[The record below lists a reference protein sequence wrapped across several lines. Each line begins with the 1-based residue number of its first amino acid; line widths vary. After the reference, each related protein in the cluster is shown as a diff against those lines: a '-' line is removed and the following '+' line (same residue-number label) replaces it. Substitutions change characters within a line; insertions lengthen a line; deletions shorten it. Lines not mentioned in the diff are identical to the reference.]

1 MFDNKISGATVIID
15 GSNVALY
22 GLKNS
27 DKKKAVLGNI
37 LAVIEKLKEGKAS
50 QIITICDAN
59 IRYIIDEK
67 EKFNKMVA
75 SKTLILSPSGI
86 KADTFILDYA
96 REKNCLIV
104 SNDKFR
110 EYRENDWVK
119 KNIDNI
125 TFGFI
130 FVGGEVVLEPVN
142 GTKVEKNEKNETINK
157 KQSGWW
163 HFFKNKQ

>member
-1 MFDNKISGATVIID
+1 MFDNKISGSPVIID

-27 DKKKAVLGNI
+27 EKKKGVLNNI
-37 LAVIEKLKEGKAS
+37 LEVIKKLKELKAS
-50 QIITICDAN
+50 EIIIICDAN

-67 EKFNKMVA
+67 DKFNQMVA
-75 SKTLILSPSGI
+75 NKTLILSPSGI
-86 KADTFILDYA
+86 KADIFILDYA

-110 EYRENDWVK
+110 EYRDNEWIS

-125 TFGFI
+125 TLGFI
-130 FVGGEVVLEPVN
+130 FVGDDVILEPVN
-142 GTKVEKNEKNETINK
+142 GQKSKKDKINNK

>member
-1 MFDNKISGATVIID
+1 MFDNKISGSPVIID

-27 DKKKAVLGNI
+27 EKKKGVLNNI
-37 LAVIEKLKEGKAS
+37 LEVIKKLKELKAS
-50 QIITICDAN
+50 EIITICDAN

-67 EKFNKMVA
+67 DKFNQMVA
-75 SKTLILSPSGI
+75 NKTLILSPSGI

-110 EYRENDWVK
+110 EYRDNEWIS

-125 TFGFI
+125 TLGFI
-130 FVGGEVVLEPVN
+130 FVGDDVILEPVN
-142 GTKVEKNEKNETINK
+142 GSKSKKSKTGNK

>member
-1 MFDNKISGATVIID
+1 MFDNKISGSPVIID

-27 DKKKAVLGNI
+27 EKKKGVLNNI
-37 LAVIEKLKEGKAS
+37 LEVIKKLKELKAS
-50 QIITICDAN
+50 EIITICDAN
-59 IRYIIDEK
+59 IRYLIDEK
-67 EKFNKMVA
+67 DKFNQLVA
-75 SKTLILSPSGI
+75 NKTLILSPSGI

-110 EYRENDWVK
+110 EYRDNDWVS

-125 TFGFI
+125 TLGFI
-130 FVGGEVVLEPVN
+130 FVGNDVMLEAVN
-142 GTKVEKNEKNETINK
+142 GSKLEKNKTKNK

>member
-1 MFDNKISGATVIID
+1 MFENKISGATVIID

-22 GLKNS
+22 GHKDS
-27 DKKKAVLGNI
+27 DKKTAVLGNI
-37 LAVIEKLKEGKAS
+37 LEVIRKLKELKAS
-50 QIITICDAN
+50 EIITICDAN
-59 IRYIIDEK
+59 LRYIIDEK
-67 EKFNKMVA
+67 DKFNRMLANK
-75 SKTLILSPSGI
+75 KLILSPSGI

-110 EYRENDWVK
+110 EYRDNDWVN

-125 TFGFI
+125 TLGFI
-130 FVGGEVVLEPVN
+130 FVGGDVMLEPVN
-142 GTKVEKNEKNETINK
+142 GVKSGKKNKVDK